1 MKKKMLIVSMGVA
14 MCILTA
20 CRGLS
25 SDSLGSIFANSD
37 NGVQVSVSG
46 QSEDVEYDESE
57 CTVIQISANGAV
69 ISGDGARYEDGIIY
83 ISKAG
88 DYLLNGSGDASVC
101 VSAGEEDNV
110 RLILSGVNITCDDM
124 APLYIEEGKNVY
136 LVLDSGTTNTLT
148 DNREESSDDEETNIN
163 NAGGAVYSACD
174 LIIEGS
180 GSLEIVSENNDGI
193 KAKDDVEIKS
203 GIISITAA
211 DEGIDG
217 NDSFVM
223 EEGTLT
229 IDAGDKGI
237 KTNDTITVDGGTLN
251 INAGDEGMQALDV
264 VINDGDINIDAKDDG
279 INISDG
285 SGSSGDEM
293 MQGGPMGQNMQNQEQ
308 VQSGQAISEQGET
321 LEKTGQQSTAVTR
334 APGQGG
340 PAGGQMQ
347 GAPMG
352 ENGEMPELPE
362 GMEEGEM
369 PELPEGMEEGEMP
382 EIPENMDEANFQGG
396 PVGGQMQG
404 APTGENGDIPQKP
417 ENMDGQMQGGK
428 MENSQMQSGMQ
439 GGMMPGEMQEGMQGG
454 MGMETAIDGAL
465 TINGGNIYINSYG
478 DGIDSNGSLYM
489 TGGYVEI
496 SGPENAGNGTMDYI
510 GECEVTGG
518 TLILTG
524 STGMQQI
531 LGNGSTV
538 LSASTT
544 LNNYYDDGDTIEI
557 YIDGNKVYTLDDI
570 KKGNYIMISDES
582 ITSSS
587 QVEAVVNGESFIL
600 NVK

>member
-1 MKKKMLIVSMGVA
+1 MKKKMLIASMGIA

-25 SDSLGSIFANSD
+25 SDSLGSILANSD
-37 NGVQVSVSG
+37 NEVQVSVSG

-57 CTVIQISANGAV
+57 CTVIKISASGAV
-69 ISGDGARYEDGIIY
+69 ISGDGAKYEDGIIY
-83 ISKAG
+83 ISEAG
-88 DYLLNGSGDASVC
+88 DYLLSGSGDASVC

-110 RLILSGVNITCDDM
+110 RLILSGVNITSDDM
-124 APLYIEEGKNVY
+124 APLYIEECKNVY
-136 LVLDSGTTNTLT
+136 LVLDSGATNTLT

-163 NAGGAVYSACD
+163 NAGGAVYTACD

-193 KAKDDVEIKS
+193 KAKDDVEIK
-203 GIISITAA
+203 GGQVSIKAA

-237 KTNDTITVDGGTLN
+237 KINDTITVDGGTLN

-293 MQGGPMGQNMQNQEQ
+293 MQGGPMGQKMQGQEQ
-308 VQSGQAISEQGET
+308 GMFGQNASQQAETSEET
-321 LEKTGQQSTAVTR
+321 DQESTAVTR

-352 ENGEMPELPE
+352 ENGERPE
-362 GMEEGEM
+362 
-369 PELPEGMEEGEMP
+369 
-382 EIPENMDEANFQGG
+382 
-396 PVGGQMQG
+396 
-404 APTGENGDIPQKP
+404 KP

-428 MENSQMQSGMQ
+428 MENGQMQ
-439 GGMMPGEMQEGMQGG
+439 GGMMPGEMQGGQQGG

-465 TINGGNIYINSYG
+465 TINGGNIYINAYG

-496 SGPENAGNGTMDYI
+496 SGPENSGNGCLDYN
-510 GECEVTGG
+510 GECEISGG
-518 TLILTG
+518 TLIMTG
-524 STGMQQI
+524 SSGMIQS
-531 LGNGSTV
+531 LGQNSEVLTASATING
-538 LSASTT
+538 
-544 LNNYYDDGDTIEI
+544 NYDSSDTIEI
-557 YIDGNKVYTLDDI
+557 YIDGNKAYTIDNI
-570 KKGNYIMISDES
+570 KKGNYISVSDPA
-582 ITSSS
+582 ISSS
-587 QVEAVVNGESFIL
+587 SPVTAVIGTESYSL
-600 NVK
+600 NIK

>member
-1 MKKKMLIVSMGVA
+1 MKKKMLIASMGIA

-37 NGVQVSVSG
+37 NGVQVSISG

-83 ISKAG
+83 ISEAG
-88 DYLLNGSGDASVC
+88 DYLLSGSGDASVC
-101 VSAGEEDNV
+101 VSAGEEENV
-110 RLILSGVNITCDDM
+110 RLILSGVNIICDDM

-163 NAGGAVYSACD
+163 NAGGAVYSTCD

-180 GSLEIVSENNDGI
+180 GSLEIVSDNNDGI
-193 KAKDDVEIKS
+193 KVKDDVKIKS
-203 GIISITAA
+203 GNVSVQAA

-217 NDSFVM
+217 NDSFTM

-237 KTNDTITVDGGTLN
+237 KINDTITVDGGTLN

-293 MQGGPMGQNMQNQEQ
+293 MQGGPMGQKMQGQEQ

-321 LEKTGQQSTAVTR
+321 LEETDQESTAVTR

-369 PELPEGMEEGEMP
+369 PE
-382 EIPENMDEANFQGG
+382 IPENMDEANFQGG
-396 PVGGQMQG
+396 PNGGQMGQG
-404 APTGENGDIPQKP
+404 GPMDADGERPEKP

-428 MENSQMQSGMQ
+428 MENGQMQ
-439 GGMMPGEMQEGMQGG
+439 GGMMPGEVQGGQQGG

-465 TINGGNIYINSYG
+465 TINGGNIYINAYG

-496 SGPENAGNGTMDYI
+496 SGPENAGNGTLDYI

-524 STGMQQI
+524 STGMQQS

-557 YIDGNKVYTLDDI
+557 YIDGNKVYTLEDI

-587 QVEAVVNGESFIL
+587 KVEAVINGESFIL

>member
-1 MKKKMLIVSMGVA
+1 MKKKMLIASMGIA

-25 SDSLGSIFANSD
+25 SDSLGSILANSD
-37 NGVQVSVSG
+37 SEVQVSVSG

-57 CTVIQISANGAV
+57 CTVIKISASGAV

-88 DYLLNGSGDASVC
+88 DYLLSGSGDASVC

-110 RLILSGVNITCDDM
+110 RLILSGVNITSDDM

-163 NAGGAVYSACD
+163 NAGGAVYTACD

-203 GIISITAA
+203 GNVSVQAA

-217 NDSFVM
+217 NDSFTM

-237 KTNDTITVDGGTLN
+237 KINDTITVDGGTLN

-293 MQGGPMGQNMQNQEQ
+293 MQGGPMGQKMQGQEQ

-321 LEKTGQQSTAVTR
+321 LEETGQQSTAVTR

-369 PELPEGMEEGEMP
+369 PE
-382 EIPENMDEANFQGG
+382 IPENMDEANFQGG
-396 PVGGQMQG
+396 PNGGQMGQG
-404 APTGENGDIPQKP
+404 GPMDADGERPEKP

-428 MENSQMQSGMQ
+428 MENGQMQ
-439 GGMMPGEMQEGMQGG
+439 GGMMPGEVQGGQQGG

-465 TINGGNIYINSYG
+465 TINGGNIYINAYG

-496 SGPENAGNGTMDYI
+496 SGPENAGNGTLDYI

-524 STGMQQI
+524 STGMQQS

-557 YIDGNKVYTLDDI
+557 YIDGNKVYTLEDI

-587 QVEAVVNGESFIL
+587 KVEAVINGESFIL

>member
-1 MKKKMLIVSMGVA
+1 MKKKMLIASMGIA

-25 SDSLGSIFANSD
+25 SDSLGSILANSD
-37 NGVQVSVSG
+37 NEVQVSVSG

-57 CTVIQISANGAV
+57 CTVIKISASGAV

-88 DYLLNGSGDASVC
+88 DYLLSGSGDASVC

-163 NAGGAVYSACD
+163 NAGGAVYTACD

-203 GIISITAA
+203 GLVCIKAA

-237 KTNDTITVDGGTLN
+237 KINDTITVDGGTLN

-293 MQGGPMGQNMQNQEQ
+293 MQGGPMEQKMQGQEK

-321 LEKTGQQSTAVTR
+321 LEETDQQSTAFTR

-352 ENGEMPELPE
+352 ENGEKPELPE

-382 EIPENMDEANFQGG
+382 EIPDNMDEANFQGG
-396 PVGGQMQG
+396 PNGGQMGQG
-404 APTGENGDIPQKP
+404 GPMDADGERPEKP
-417 ENMDGQMQGGK
+417 ENMDGQMQGGR
-428 MENSQMQSGMQ
+428 MENGQMQ
-439 GGMMPGEMQEGMQGG
+439 GGMMSGEMPDGMQGG

-465 TINGGNIYINSYG
+465 TINGGNIYINAYG

-489 TGGYVEI
+489 TSGYVEI
-496 SGPENAGNGTMDYI
+496 SGPENSGNGCLDYN
-510 GECEVTGG
+510 GECDISGG
-518 TLILTG
+518 TLIMTG
-524 STGMQQI
+524 SSGMIQS
-531 LGNGSTV
+531 LGQNSEVLTASATINGS
-538 LSASTT
+538 
-544 LNNYYDDGDTIEI
+544 YDSSDTIEI
-557 YIDGNKVYTLDDI
+557 YIDGNKAYTIDNI
-570 KKGNYIMISDES
+570 KKGNYISVSDPA
-582 ITSSS
+582 ISSS
-587 QVEAVVNGESFIL
+587 STVKAVIGTESYSL

>member
-1 MKKKMLIVSMGVA
+1 MLIASMGIA

-25 SDSLGSIFANSD
+25 SDSLGSILANSD
-37 NGVQVSVSG
+37 NEVQVSVSG

-57 CTVIQISANGAV
+57 CTVIKISASGAV

-83 ISKAG
+83 ISEAG
-88 DYLLNGSGDASVC
+88 DYLLSGSGDASVC

-110 RLILSGVNITCDDM
+110 RLILSGVSITCDDM

-193 KAKDDVEIKS
+193 KAKDDVKIKS
-203 GIISITAA
+203 GNVSVQAA

-217 NDSFVM
+217 NDSFTI

-229 IDAGDKGI
+229 IKAGDKGI
-237 KTNDTITVDGGTLN
+237 KINDTITIDGGTIN
-251 INAGDEGMQALDV
+251 ITADDEGMQALDV

-293 MQGGPMGQNMQNQEQ
+293 MQGGPMGQKMQNQEQ

-321 LEKTGQQSTAVTR
+321 LEETGQQSTTVTR

-340 PAGGQMQ
+340 SAGGQMQ

-352 ENGEMPELPE
+352 ENGEK
-362 GMEEGEM
+362 

-382 EIPENMDEANFQGG
+382 EIPENMDVANFQGG
-396 PVGGQMQG
+396 PNGGQMGQG
-404 APTGENGDIPQKP
+404 GPMDADGERPEKP

-428 MENSQMQSGMQ
+428 MENGQMQ
-439 GGMMPGEMQEGMQGG
+439 GGMMPGEMQGGQQGG

-465 TINGGNIYINSYG
+465 TINGGNIYINAYG

-496 SGPENAGNGTMDYI
+496 SGPENAGNGTLDYV

-524 STGMQQI
+524 STGMQQS

-587 QVEAVVNGESFIL
+587 KVEAVINGERL
-600 NVK
+600 E